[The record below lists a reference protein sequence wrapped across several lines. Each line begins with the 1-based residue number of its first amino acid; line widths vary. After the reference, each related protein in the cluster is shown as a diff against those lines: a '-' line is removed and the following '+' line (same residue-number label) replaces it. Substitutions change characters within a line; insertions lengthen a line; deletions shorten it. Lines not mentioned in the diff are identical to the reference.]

1 MIGSTISKK
10 LFAMKE
16 SSVERKISQV
26 QDEIFA
32 MANRIVMRYPEHTE
46 LVDVSKK
53 WKEIAP
59 SVDSIECALNGDDC
73 TVLNVRFGKGGRID
87 FHVHPENDETIFV
100 YAGEVRVSTGDEN
113 GIDKIRILL
122 PGMVM
127 HIPRG
132 EWHEIESDYA
142 KISVVFVPPFATI
155 ESRS

>member
-1 MIGSTISKK
+1 
-10 LFAMKE
+10 MKE
-16 SSVERKISQV
+16 SSVERKIAQV

-32 MANRIVMRYPEHTE
+32 MANRIVMKYSEHTE

-100 YAGEVRVSTGDEN
+100 YAGEVRVSTGNEQ
-113 GIDKIRILL
+113 GIEKIRILSA
-122 PGMVM
+122 GQSMT
-127 HIPRG
+127 IPRG
-132 EWHEIESDYA
+132 E
-142 KISVVFVPPFATI
+142 
-155 ESRS
+155 